1 MGDSLDS
8 GPATEPLVPERLL
21 GRIGDPR
28 AGNTILVVAGIHG
41 NEPAGVIAARRVF
54 DQLIASQVELAG
66 ELVLLSGNRRALA
79 ESRRFVER
87 DLNRGWSAPRIQELR
102 RTVVQSEGSTARLS
116 SEDAEQFDLL
126 AQIDQ
131 VIERSFGAVYFLDLH
146 TTSSSGYPF
155 AMIMDGSPQRLFA
168 YHFPLPI
175 ILGLLDQI
183 DGVLLKYMHARG
195 CVSLGIE
202 GGQNEDPRSV
212 AHHEAVL
219 WIALG
224 AAGLIPAREVP
235 EVGRHRAVL
244 TQASYGCPRILEVVH
259 RHSIRDEDRF
269 HMEPGF
275 ANIHRVARGT
285 LLAKDRT
292 GEIRAP
298 EDGVVFLPL
307 YQAQGDDGFFFG
319 RELQP

>member
-8 GPATEPLVPERLL
+8 TAAPESLVTERVLARV
-21 GRIGDPR
+21 GDPR
-28 AGNTILVVAGIHG
+28 AGNTVLVVAGIHG
-41 NEPAGVIAARRVF
+41 NEPAGVIAARRVLA
-54 DQLIASQVELAG
+54 QLTASGAELAG

-79 ESRRFVER
+79 EGRRFVER
-87 DLNRGWSAPRIQELR
+87 DLNRGWSAPRIRELR
-102 RTVVQSEGSTARLS
+102 HATSRLEGTPTPLS
-116 SEDAEQFDLL
+116 SEDSEQLDLL
-126 AQIDQ
+126 AAIDQ

-195 CVSLGIE
+195 CVALGIE

-224 AAGLIPAREVP
+224 AAGLIPSRNVP

-269 HMEPGF
+269 RMEPGF
-275 ANIHRVARGT
+275 ANIHRVTRGT
-285 LLAKDRT
+285 LLAQDRS

-319 RELQP
+319 REIQP